1 MEWSGWGSKPS
12 INIRMNLINP
22 IIKHINISS
31 TSKLLMIVVV
41 CSNAFESIA
50 RGGGG
55 GGSSSGGRGINP
67 LTIIFLIIS
76 IVFSIMA
83 YFRHKAALKVI
94 KAAKENMWDLSNLQL
109 TAETAFFKFQDAWTE
124 RDLSKMSSLITYSF
138 YNRYRLQLDEM
149 KAKGEKNMIE
159 SISIASTNIICCR
172 DYKNNQADTF
182 SALIKGSLIDYT
194 IKENTDRLIKGS
206 KSQKEKFTDYYV
218 FTRDGNSWL
227 LNEVINDPELGIIL
241 EAKSYS
247 EEN

>member
-1 MEWSGWGSKPS
+1 M
-12 INIRMNLINP
+12 P
-22 IIKHINISS
+22 IINLLEKYINISS
-31 TSKLLMIVVV
+31 SSKLLMVVFF
-41 CSNAFESIA
+41 CSNAFVSIA

-55 GGSSSGGRGINP
+55 GGSSSGGGGINP
-67 LTIIFLIIS
+67 LAIVFLIIS

-94 KAAKENMWDLSNLQL
+94 RAAKENMWDLSNLQL

-124 RDLSKMSSLITYSF
+124 RDLNKISSLITYSF
-138 YNRYRLQLDEM
+138 YNRFKVQLDEM
-149 KAKGEKNMIE
+149 KAKGENNMIE
-159 SISIASTNIICCR
+159 SISISSTNIICCR
-172 DYKNNQADTF
+172 DYKNNEADTF

-194 IKENTDRLIKGS
+194 INESTGRVIKGS
-206 KSQKEKFTDYYV
+206 KSDTEKFTDYYV
-218 FTRDGNSWL
+218 FTRDGNNWL